1 MSSPLSGAVS
11 NRRAY
16 RLSISAGIVPSNR
29 TTYRLGDI
37 QKTLKAQTGGIPYLG
52 CGNNGTVLQEVWY
65 FNHVSGTVSCFTRT
79 EAMGFLVLMDVKEQ
93 FGRFKALDSVTN
105 STCSSTAGIYYY
117 ERTPA
122 SEHDVRLLS

>member
-1 MSSPLSGAVS
+1 M
-11 NRRAY
+11 
-16 RLSISAGIVPSNR
+16 PSNT

-65 FNHVSGTVSCFTRT
+65 FNHVSGTVSRFTRP
-79 EAMGFLVLMDVKEQ
+79 EAMVLMDVKEQ

-105 STCSSTAGIYYY
+105 STCSSTAGIYYH
-117 ERTPA
+117 ERTPT
-122 SEHDVRLLS
+122 SEHDVRLLP

>member
-1 MSSPLSGAVS
+1 M
-11 NRRAY
+11 
-16 RLSISAGIVPSNR
+16 PSNR

-37 QKTLKAQTGGIPYLG
+37 QKTLKSQTGGIPYLG

-65 FNHVSGTVSCFTRT
+65 FNHVSGTVSCFTRA

-105 STCSSTAGIYYY
+105 SSCSSTAGIYYY
-117 ERTPA
+117 ERTPT
-122 SEHDVRLLS
+122 SERDVRLLP